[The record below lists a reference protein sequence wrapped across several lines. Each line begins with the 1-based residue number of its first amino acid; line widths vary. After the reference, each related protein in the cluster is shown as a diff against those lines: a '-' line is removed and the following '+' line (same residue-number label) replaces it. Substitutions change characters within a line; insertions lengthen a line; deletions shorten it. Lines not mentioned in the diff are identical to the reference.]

1 MPKVRKV
8 LIAACWVFGVGGLCT
23 ILLIAEPLAFAFFG
37 GRIITER
44 QKIILYKIDHPS
56 LAILLRD
63 FATRQRWSV
72 AAPPEDSAF
81 LYADDPSVPPALK
94 LLKPSSVS
102 IYDDNIDLEFG
113 GALLHF
119 GIRAFRPGLAGS
131 GTKQLGEG
139 LWFYSENG
147 RFPSKP

>member
-1 MPKVRKV
+1 MGPPQRSKRPHASSISDRGRTKPKD
-8 LIAACWVFGVGGLCT
+8 GT
-23 ILLIAEPLAFAFFG
+23 
-37 GRIITER
+37 
-44 QKIILYKIDHPS
+44 
-56 LAILLRD
+56 
-63 FATRQRWSV
+63 
-72 AAPPEDSAF
+72 F
-81 LYADDPSVPPALK
+81 LYGDDPSVPAALK
-94 LLKPSSVS
+94 LLKPSS
-102 IYDDNIDLEFG
+102 IRINDENIDLEFG

>member
-1 MPKVRKV
+1 MPKLRKAI
-8 LIAACWVFGVGGLCT
+8 IAACWVIGVGGLCA
-23 ILLIAEPLAFAFFG
+23 ILLFSSPLAFVFG
-37 GRIITER
+37 LDRIITER
-44 QKIILYKIDHPS
+44 QRIILYQIDHRS
-56 LAILLRD
+56 LSILLRD
-63 FATRQRWSV
+63 FATLQRWS
-72 AAPPEDSAF
+72 ATEPPKDGTF
-81 LYADDPSVPPALK
+81 LDGDDPSVPPALK
-94 LLKPSSVS
+94 LLKPSS
-102 IYDDNIDLEFG
+102 IRINDENIDLEFG

>member
-1 MPKVRKV
+1 M
-8 LIAACWVFGVGGLCT
+8 
-23 ILLIAEPLAFAFFG
+23 AFAFG
-37 GRIITER
+37 LSRSIAER
-44 QKIILYKIDHPS
+44 QRIILYQIDHPS

-72 AAPPEDSAF
+72 ADSANKKAVF
-81 LYADDPSVPPALK
+81 HGDDPSVPPALK
-94 LLKPSSVS
+94 LLKPSSVY
-102 IYDDNIDLEFG
+102 IDDDSIDLEFG
-113 GALLHF
+113 GALLHY
-119 GIRAFRPGLAGS
+119 GISAFRPGLAGS